1 MANKRALRVQ
11 ITELK
16 KTRYVGAGA
25 ALTRGRAAV
34 LHHAKLGVSPLT
46 WPRGC
51 VLLALFGRT
60 KIGKAK
66 DKRMDRREVTNQ
78 LKQLKVAAC
87 ARGYSLLACH
97 TANSTA
103 AQQQQLSW
111 GVECFSQC
119 LGLMLNKTPSRRLVL
134 DFQAKKLDTGKPEE
148 MEAGEGTRT
157 SEEDEGDVVGETMQ
171 Q

>member
-1 MANKRALRVQ
+1 MAKGKGKAKAGKAAGTAKRGMDWEPVAAAAAPVQEPPSLSAKDKLRQKMANKRALRVQ

-16 KTRYVGAGA
+16 KT
-25 ALTRGRAAV
+25 
-34 LHHAKLGVSPLT
+34 
-46 WPRGC
+46 
-51 VLLALFGRT
+51 RT

-78 LKQLKVAAC
+78 LKQLK
-87 ARGYSLLACH
+87 
-97 TANSTA
+97 
-103 AQQQQLSW
+103 
-111 GVECFSQC
+111 
-119 LGLMLNKTPSRRLVL
+119 
-134 DFQAKKLDTGKPEE
+134 AKKLDTGKPEE